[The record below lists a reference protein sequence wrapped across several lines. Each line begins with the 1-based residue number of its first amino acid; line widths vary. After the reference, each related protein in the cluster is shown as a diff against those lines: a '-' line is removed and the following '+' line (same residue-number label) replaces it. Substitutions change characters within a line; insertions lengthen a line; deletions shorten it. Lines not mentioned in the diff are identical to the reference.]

1 VQLYFPLLP
10 RDHPIEL
17 VILFSVIT
25 DEGEKEEKDAGKG
38 YRMGDKKVK
47 IVCYVD
53 DAVIIPADED
63 NLQRLLHRFE
73 LILEEYNVSIS
84 VQKI

>member
-1 VQLYFPLLP
+1 
-10 RDHPIEL
+10 
-17 VILFSVIT
+17 LFSVTT
-25 DEGEKEEKDAGKG
+25 DEVMKEEKDAGRG

-47 IVCYVD
+47 IVCYVYD
-53 DAVIIPADED
+53 DAVIIPEDED